1 MEKQSKPLKIK
12 KAQPMPV
19 TPDMEK
25 TLSFLPRT
33 AKTPEPPKDL
43 KEWKQQN
50 STPEW
55 NRKAAKIRAKRKL
68 QRKNRKSGRRK

>member
-1 MEKQSKPLKIK
+1 MGTNQKLTIK

-19 TPDMEK
+19 TPEMEQ

-43 KEWKQQN
+43 KEWKQKN

-55 NRKAAKIRAKRKL
+55 NRKAAKIRAARKKAR
-68 QRKNRKSGRRK
+68 QNRKNGRRK